1 MRLLVNSGFFTRSI
15 KGQENQQEEEEE
27 AYALTPSSKL
37 VLKENV
43 TNSSPFI
50 LAMLDPALVNS
61 WQYLGDWFRGSELTP
76 FGEAHGMGFWDY
88 CDRNAEYGN
97 MFNEGMA
104 SDSRLMSLV
113 VKDYKSIFEGLG
125 SLVDVGGGTGIMAR
139 IISEAFPHMNCTVF
153 DLPHVVA
160 NLPDSSNLIYVGGDM
175 FQSIPSADAIL
186 IKVSNR
192 FSLLKD
198 LQYFISKVHGIL
210 FSYISNY
217 ILQWILHDWNDDEC
231 VSILKRCKEAITS
244 NGKKGKVIVID
255 LVIDEEKDEQDII
268 KTKLLFDALMMVLV
282 TGKERNK
289 KNGKSSSW
297 MLALAASKLQ
307 HHLA

>member
-1 MRLLVNSGFFTRSI
+1 
-15 KGQENQQEEEEE
+15 
-27 AYALTPSSKL
+27 
-37 VLKENV
+37 
-43 TNSSPFI
+43 
-50 LAMLDPALVNS
+50 MLDPALVNS
-61 WQYLGDWFRGSELTP
+61 WQFLGDWFRAGSELTP

-88 CDRNAEYGN
+88 CDQNAEYGN

-113 VKDYKSIFEGLG
+113 LMDYAPIFEGLG
-125 SLVDVGGGTGIMAR
+125 SLVNVGGGTGTMAR
-139 IISEAFPHMNCTVF
+139 IISEAFPHMSCTVF

-186 IKVSNR
+186 IKASNR

-198 LQYFISKVHGIL
+198 LQYFILK
-210 FSYISNY
+210 
-217 ILQWILHDWNDDEC
+217 WILHDWNDDEC

-255 LVIDEEKDEQDII
+255 VVIDEEKDEQGII
-268 KTKLLFDALMMVLV
+268 KTKLLFDALMMVLL

-289 KNGKSSSW
+289 KEWEKLFLDAGFSRYKI
-297 MLALAASKLQ
+297 AASFGMKSVIEIYP
-307 HHLA
+307 